1 MKSCVW
7 CFSRSSSAWVTW
19 FWWMSSLVFK
29 VISSN
34 PDLRSTTSVFW
45 KRLHLLCCC
54 KSSSGVVQISSGIN
68 GGLHTADCIIVC
80 AALSLS
86 WEVHFAACRV
96 PKGKRGVKP
105 GTFRA
110 SLETRWKPGRADSFP
125 LVARAEELCW
135 SESWGALKLTG
146 KGAKGLVDSPVL
158 LSAGEVSILGASV
171 QSRLWQL
178 VSWCSSRSK
187 EWSLLQG
194 WGAILG

>member
-7 CFSRSSSAWVTW
+7 CFSRSNSACVTW

-68 GGLHTADCIIVC
+68 VGLHGADRVTVC

-86 WEVHFAACRV
+86 WGVVHFAACRV

-105 GTFRA
+105 GTFCV
-110 SLETRWKPGRADSFP
+110 SPETQWKPGRADRFP
-125 LVARAEELCW
+125 LVIRGGWL
-135 SESWGALKLTG
+135 ESGGVLKLTG
-146 KGAKGLVDSPVL
+146 RWAKALVGKPVPL
-158 LSAGEVSILGASV
+158 DTQVSILGASL

-178 VSWCSSRSK
+178 VSWQSSKSK

-194 WGAILG
+194 CGAILG

>member
-7 CFSRSSSAWVTW
+7 CFSLSSSAWVTW

-54 KSSSGVVQISSGIN
+54 NSSSGVVQVSSGIN
-68 GGLHTADCIIVC
+68 GGLHTADCIGVC
-80 AALSLS
+80 AALSFS
-86 WEVHFAACRV
+86 WGAHFAACRV
-96 PKGKRGVKP
+96 PKGKRGARP
-105 GTFRA
+105 GSFWA
-110 SLETRWKPGRADSFP
+110 SAETRWKPERADAFP
-125 LVARAEELCW
+125 LVTKVEGFCW
-135 SESWGALKLTG
+135 LESWGVLKLTG
-146 KGAKGLVDSPVL
+146 RWAKGLVGKPVL
-158 LSAGEVSILGASV
+158 LDTGEVSVLGASV

-178 VSWCSSRSK
+178 VSWRSSRSK

-194 WGAILG
+194 CGAILG